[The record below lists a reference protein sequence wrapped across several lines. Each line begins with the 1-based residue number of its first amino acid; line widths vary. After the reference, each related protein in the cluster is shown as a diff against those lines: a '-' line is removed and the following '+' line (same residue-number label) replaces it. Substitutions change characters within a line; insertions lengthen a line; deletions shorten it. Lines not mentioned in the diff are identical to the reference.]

1 MRLLF
6 LLPLLAVSS
15 LGAAA
20 RGDAQTD
27 LRLAVRADVPPFVW
41 KDADSG
47 EFNGFFWDI
56 CTAAVIRAGYRVGQP
71 IEISAD
77 RRAAFLATGEGGFDI
92 LCDPVTITLAR
103 LRALNDRAPN
113 LQFSPILF
121 FAAGSSAMRGG
132 RGIRWLDEEVAEQKP
147 CEAFIREAEGA
158 AEEGAATDW
167 WPPRFTPQIL
177 KGMQIWGVV
186 RGTTTERTVRRAA
199 EAETGTRIC
208 LRDFES
214 HAALVQAF
222 CTGSVFRYF
231 GDIDIVRASIRTW
244 EKSTGQDC
252 TADLAP
258 AGPGVVPVADSYE
271 PYALVVAQTPA
282 HPNLPSQIALEL
294 YGMFSDGTIDRL
306 YAGHFR
312 SVEPIEDLRT
322 LFRINAV
329 PAGCNCDEAATG
341 AGGR

>member
-1 MRLLF
+1 MRFLF
-6 LLPLLAVSS
+6 LLLLALSGTPV
-15 LGAAA
+15 
-20 RGDAQTD
+20 RGQTDAD

-56 CTAAVIRAGYRVGQP
+56 CTAAVIRAGYRVGRP
-71 IEISAD
+71 VEISAD
-77 RRAAFLATGEGGFDI
+77 QRAAFLASGEGGFDI
-92 LCDPVTITLAR
+92 LCDPVTITLGR

-132 RGIRWLDEEVAEQKP
+132 RGIRWLDEEVAERKP
-147 CEAFIREAEGA
+147 CEAFIREAEGK
-158 AEEGAATDW
+158 AEEGAATGW

-177 KGMQIWGVV
+177 KGMQIWGFV

-271 PYALVVAQTPA
+271 PYALVVAQTPV

-306 YAGHFR
+306 YAGHFQG
-312 SVEPIEDLRT
+312 VEPIEDLRT

-329 PAGCNCDEAATG
+329 PAGCNCDRGATR